1 MKRILSTAVLLLLL
15 SIAYSQTDCNKKNV
29 ATVEQYSGLYVFA
42 FSKPVNEIEHIA
54 TIRKTFIAETT
65 LEFMQKAA
73 AYTKS
78 KYPDATAII
87 FHDVQNGFSKD
98 TWDVVRFKN

>member
-1 MKRILSTAVLLLLL
+1 MKRIFIATALIFFYL
-15 SIAYSQTDCNKKNV
+15 ITFAQTDCSKVNI

-42 FSKPVNEIEHIA
+42 FSKPINETEHIA
-54 TIRKTFIAETT
+54 TVRKTFVAETI
-65 LEFMQKAA
+65 LEFLQKAA

-98 TWDVVRFKN
+98 TWDVVRFKK